1 MDDRSA
7 GWLARVRDVHAVNG
21 GPSGCSPA
29 AIGARTR
36 RFSRCTARAKHH
48 SGEQESCQCCNLHW
62 HAANHRRAP
71 CGCVALQPEPQHSA
85 KTPRRG
91 DDQRS
96 RRRPPHRFPPSKRR
110 GNHSEW
116 LGKDL
121 IIRRCQPHPVTKPT
135 LLTTIVLLV
144 LTVLY

>member
-1 MDDRSA
+1 MLQLALACGKPPPRGP
-7 GWLARVRDVHAVNG
+7 GWSH
-21 GPSGCSPA
+21 S
-29 AIGARTR
+29 TR
-36 RFSRCTARAKHH
+36 LR
-48 SGEQESCQCCNLHW
+48 
-62 HAANHRRAP
+62 RRA
-71 CGCVALQPEPQHSA
+71 G
-85 KTPRRG
+85 
-91 DDQRS
+91 DQRS